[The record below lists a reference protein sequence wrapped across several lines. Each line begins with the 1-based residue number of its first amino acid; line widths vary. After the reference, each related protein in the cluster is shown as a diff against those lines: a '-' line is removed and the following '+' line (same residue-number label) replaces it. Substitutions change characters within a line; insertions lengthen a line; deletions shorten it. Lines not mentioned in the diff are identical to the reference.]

1 MSLDTDRL
9 MNNARVR
16 LPGATDGAI
25 QLELFNVLNE
35 FFQDS
40 DIWQEEIEFA
50 VTSADDPDT
59 TTYYIEAESVASI
72 HRLLSIVNSDDQ
84 TVYGTMQVPGE
95 IILDTQPGQN
105 DTYTATVS
113 LTVNDPVTRDNFP
126 EYPQWILNKYYLG
139 LLDGLLGRMM
149 SQPAK
154 PFTNVQLAAYHTR
167 KFRSTIAQASFDA
180 THKNLANAQAWRFPQ
195 SFAVRRR

>member
-1 MSLDTDRL
+1 MSLATDRL
-9 MNNARVR
+9 MNNARIR

-25 QLELFNVLNE
+25 QLELFNVLDE
-35 FFQDS
+35 FFQRS
-40 DIWQEEIEFA
+40 KIWQKKIEFA

-59 TTYYIEAESVASI
+59 TTYYIEAESVATINS
-72 HRLLSIVNSDDQ
+72 LMGIVTSKGAP
-84 TVYGTMQVPGE
+84 VYGTMQTPGE
-95 IILDTQPGQN
+95 IILNTQPGQD

-113 LTVNDPVTRDNFP
+113 LTVNDPVARDNYP
-126 EYPQWILNKYYLG
+126 EYPQWILDKYYLA

-154 PFTNVQLAAYHTR
+154 PFTNIPLATYHGR
-167 KFRSTIAQASFDA
+167 KFRSAIAQARTDSLR
-180 THKNLANAQAWRFPQ
+180 KNLNNAQAWRFPQ